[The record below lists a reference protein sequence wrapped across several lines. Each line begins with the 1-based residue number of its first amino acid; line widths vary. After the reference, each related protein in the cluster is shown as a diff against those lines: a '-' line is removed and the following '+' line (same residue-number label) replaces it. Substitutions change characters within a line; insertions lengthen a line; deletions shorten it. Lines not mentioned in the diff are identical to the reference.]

1 MQCTQYAI
9 FEEVAKAQVDACIQG
24 YNATI
29 FAYGQTGTG
38 KTYTM
43 EVRACSAAIS
53 LAKRAP
59 GAARRA
65 EKSRRRCF
73 SHGRKLMPRA
83 RDRDFLGPNIL
94 CLEHHVP
101 IPYDPFTNPKLQDLF
116 FLLGDFFFSYWGIL
130 FFLAGVSA
138 PRCRP

>member
-73 SHGRKLMPRA
+73 SQGKGDKETQGVIPNAFEHIFESLKADMSGREYLVKARA
-83 RDRDFLGPNIL
+83 PQSA
-94 CLEHHVP
+94 P
-101 IPYDPFTNPKLQDLF
+101 
-116 FLLGDFFFSYWGIL
+116 
-130 FFLAGVSA
+130 LACRAVSLRETRPVRI
-138 PRCRP
+138 PRCRI